1 MAYTFDENIVS
12 DLHKDA
18 FGFRPSQSWWYG
30 WTHASDEGKQH
41 EWDYMFKILD
51 NTMAEDARREQD
63 AIVAFEVLVTKT
75 INSGAKTRE
84 VALRWIMEASTCDG
98 DWEYLCYTHG
108 LPYSYFRK
116 VA

>member
-1 MAYTFDENIVS
+1 M
-12 DLHKDA
+12 L
-18 FGFRPSQSWWYG
+18 
-30 WTHASDEGKQH
+30 
-41 EWDYMFKILD
+41 KILD

>member
-41 EWDYMFKILD
+41 EWDHMLKALERANEEDREREDRAIKAFEDRVANLIHSGTNRERVIAWLIE
-51 NTMAEDARREQD
+51 AED
-63 AIVAFEVLVTKT
+63 V
-75 INSGAKTRE
+75 SGD
-84 VALRWIMEASTCDG
+84 VDHF
-98 DWEYLCYTHG
+98 CYKHG

-116 VA
+116 AA